1 MTYRGYTAA
10 VSYDADDH
18 IFSGRVVDLRDVI
31 HFEGT
36 SVAELETAMRETIDD
51 YLAYCAEQGD
61 EPDRPYSGKVGL
73 RLDSALHRAAAAR
86 AAEEGKSLN
95 DLVVEA
101 LSERV
106 RRAATGG
113 LAA

>member
-1 MTYRGYTAA
+1 MTYLGYTA
-10 VSYDADDH
+10 VVEYDDDDK
-18 IFSGRVVDLRDVI
+18 ILVGRVVDLRDVI
-31 HFEGT
+31 HFEAT
-36 SVAELETAMRETIDD
+36 SVAEIETIFHESVDD
-51 YLAYCAEQGD
+51 YLAFCAEQGD

>member
-10 VSYDADDH
+10 VEYDADDRL
-18 IFSGRVVDLRDVI
+18 FSGRIVDLRDVI

-36 SVAELETAMRETIDD
+36 SVGELEAAMRETVDD
-51 YLAYCAEQGD
+51 YLAYCAEQGE

-73 RLDSALHRAAAAR
+73 RLDSELHRAAAAR
-86 AAEEGKSLN
+86 AAAEGKSLN

-101 LSERV
+101 LAERV
-106 RRAATGG
+106 QRAGTDR